1 MAFISIKM
9 LIVTQNYFMRNLW
22 WLMRRRKQQ
31 RFLSRLT
38 FIFISNCDKKQAWCE
53 GRIASYLL
61 IRLKNAH
68 IQKNYQDFILFF
80 MRFFTLSMSEV
91 YSTLNQAIFEIA
103 LDIWVHFVTYKTQPC
118 IFQSIIEPNVWISHH
133 RGLIH
138 ILLSILRTTM
148 KL

>member
-1 MAFISIKM
+1 
-9 LIVTQNYFMRNLW
+9 
-22 WLMRRRKQQ
+22 MRRRKQQ

-38 FIFISNCDKKQAWCE
+38 FIFISNCDKKQALCE

-68 IQKNYQDFILFF
+68 IQENYQDFILFF

-103 LDIWVHFVTYKTQPC
+103 LDI
-118 IFQSIIEPNVWISHH
+118 
-133 RGLIH
+133 
-138 ILLSILRTTM
+138 
-148 KL
+148 